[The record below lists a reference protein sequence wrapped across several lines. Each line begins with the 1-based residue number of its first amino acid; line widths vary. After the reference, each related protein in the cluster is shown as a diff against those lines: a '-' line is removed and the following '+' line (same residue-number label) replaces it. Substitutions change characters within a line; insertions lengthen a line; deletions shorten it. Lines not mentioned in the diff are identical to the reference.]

1 MTLDEALKQSWDAI
15 VIGAGMG
22 GGMAGRQLAERGL
35 SVLFIEK
42 GPLGIRS
49 EQQGLTDQIENPT
62 ARRVRGFWPKPAEA
76 VLDGQ
81 ESTFFAPIGCG
92 VGGTSVFY
100 AGALER
106 PERHDIEQTEDATHP
121 TGGWPINYDQMRPY
135 FEQAEQVLHI
145 AGTQDPL
152 SSEITNRLHSPLS
165 ISSGEQAMIDDF
177 SAHGLHPYRQH
188 IAIRNVEGC
197 TRCVGIKCP
206 KPCKM
211 DGRSAGVE
219 PALQTGKAA
228 LLTECD
234 VRRVDATNG
243 TVTGVSV
250 HHQGREATL
259 KAKTFLLA
267 AGAFGSPR
275 LLLLSGADSA
285 KGLANSSDWVGRGL
299 MFHLNEL
306 IAVWPRRG
314 MKFEGASKSIS
325 LRDIYMVKGERL
337 GMVQSMGLEASYGNI
352 AYYLSGLVKRSVL
365 RHIPKVKYLTNIA
378 ALAGAKM
385 LGRAKIFV
393 GIIED
398 FSYPENRVVV
408 SHEDPERIA
417 FTYSIPP
424 ELAKRRRMFRH
435 QVRKLFKRNWT
446 MLLGQTAALNFGHP
460 CGTLRFGNDP
470 ATSVLDA
477 TCKTHDLD
485 NLYVVDASFMP
496 SSMGVNPSLTIAAN
510 AMRVADIIADR
521 LRPEDKTNE

>member
-1 MTLDEALKQSWDAI
+1 MTLDEVLNQSWDAI
-15 VIGAGMG
+15 IIGAGMG

-35 SVLFIEK
+35 RVLFVEK
-42 GPLGIRS
+42 GPSGVRS
-49 EQQGLTDQIENPT
+49 EQQRLTDQIENPI
-62 ARRVRGFWPKPAEA
+62 ARHIRGFWPKPAEA

-81 ESTFFAPIGCG
+81 KSTFFAPIGCG

-106 PERHDIEQTEDATHP
+106 PERHDIEQTDAIEHP
-121 TGGWPINYDQMRPY
+121 TGGWPVSYDQMRPY
-135 FEQAEQVLHI
+135 YEQAEQMLHVT
-145 AGTQDPL
+145 GTQDPL
-152 SSEITNRLHSPLS
+152 SPEITSGLTAPLS

-177 SAHGLHPYRQH
+177 SAHGMNPYRQH
-188 IAIRNVEGC
+188 IAMRNVEGC
-197 TRCVGIKCP
+197 IRCVGIKCP

-211 DGRSAGVE
+211 DGRSAGIE
-219 PALQTGKAA
+219 PALQTGQAA
-228 LLTECD
+228 LLTDCD
-234 VRRVDATNG
+234 VRRIEASDG
-243 TVTGVSV
+243 TVTGLVL
-250 HHQGREATL
+250 HHQGRDVTVS
-259 KAKTFLLA
+259 AKTYLLA

-275 LLLLSGADSA
+275 LLLLSGAEKA
-285 KGLANSSDWVGRGL
+285 NGLANSSDWVGRGL

-306 IAVWPRRG
+306 IAVWPRRN

-325 LRDIYMVKGERL
+325 LRDIYTAKGERL

-352 AYYLSGLVKRSVL
+352 AHYLSGLIQRSVL

-398 FSYPENRVVV
+398 FSYPENRVLV
-408 SHEDPERIA
+408 SEADPERIA
-417 FTYSIPP
+417 FQYSIPP
-424 ELAKRRRMFRH
+424 ELANRRRLFRR

-446 MLLGQTAALNFGHP
+446 MLLGQTATLNFGHP

-470 ATSVLDA
+470 TTSVLDA
-477 TCKTHDLD
+477 SCKTHDLD

-496 SSMGVNPSLTIAAN
+496 SSMGVNPSLTISAN
-510 AMRVADIIADR
+510 ALRVADIIADR
-521 LRPEDKTNE
+521 LSPGG